1 MLAQKSRT
9 FMVRLA
15 AGLFAILC
23 LLATALFAQTSTS
36 IISGTVTDSSGAVV
50 AGAKVDVKNVG
61 TGITISLTS
70 DAQGR
75 FRAPDVQIGDYE
87 VQASQAGFQ
96 TVVRKGISTTVGG
109 QAIVDI
115 TLPVGQAQQVVTVDA
130 QVSQVDTT
138 SSAIGNTVSRTQ
150 IEELPMGTRNQT
162 QLLALAPGVGY
173 SAPVGSSNYG
183 KQENYSISGSRAN
196 GILFLIDNTNLQTY
210 NGHSTGSAATGA
222 TLGLEAIG
230 DYQALTNT
238 YSAQFGGNGGLVN
251 AASKAGTNNFH
262 GSLYFYL
269 QNSGLLAT
277 RNTFDAT
284 SAPPANRQGIFGGSL
299 GGPIRKNKAFFFA
312 NYEGVRQGG
321 SRSVTLNNL
330 PDANAHLGLLPCN
343 VAGASYTCGA
353 NNLANVGFAP
363 NTQAIMNLYPLPSIL
378 PATPTGYGNLILA
391 PSSHSQ
397 DDYLLTRFDYTFSG
411 KDSLFVRYVRD
422 TALAVTLEPNPEVP
436 LVPEG
441 DQTLNHFVT
450 IEEDH
455 VISPSLVN
463 LGRVS
468 FLRPYESANAT
479 TPPVPA
485 LQAVNTV
492 GGSQNYVTI
501 NGNPVGAWQLLP
513 WRLAEQNYQAM
524 DDVIWTHGAHSVKFG
539 ATFAVVADFTNQNN
553 TGAAWTF
560 PSVLSFLQGAPSSL
574 AGGLPN
580 LPGQAPNLANLDN
593 YRDAVQ
599 KQFMPY
605 VNDEWKI
612 TRRLTLNLGVRYE
625 WMSNPGIRHDLA
637 TNITNLATN
646 TNYVPVP
653 TVMPNNPTNK
663 NFAPRIGFAFDP
675 FKDHKTSIR
684 GGFGMFYNELTAHI
698 WLDTYWTQ
706 LPYVSATVTNPS
718 WPVPFSGGA
727 TPPLPTA
734 GQFGLSWLQVMHT
747 PYMMQY
753 NMSVQREVAKGTIV
767 TLAYVGSKGVHLISQ
782 SDYNFPLLING
793 VYGTPQASGIAL
805 GNPRPNPAF
814 GYLDLRSTYAYS
826 KYNSLQTSVNRRF
839 ADHFLI
845 QAAYTYQRSMDI
857 GSGDQGPDNGNG
869 GNQVAM
875 NPFNTQLEY
884 ARSNFNFAQVLKIN
898 GVYELPFTR
907 NELVKGWRLSGIF
920 TGQAGQPFS
929 VFDGIDRTGVSG
941 PKSNPARPNW
951 NGTCDGNTINGAVT
965 SWYNASCYTIQP
977 IGTFGNLGRNTLTG
991 PGLETINLALLKRTA
1006 ITKISENFVLEFR
1019 AEVNDALNRANYAL
1033 PNNSL
1038 FQAGSGATAANGYF
1052 NSANMMNA
1060 NAGRITATIGGA
1072 GIGNRQVIMALK
1084 ATF

>member
-1 MLAQKSRT
+1 MNKIASLLQR
-9 FMVRLA
+9 FVLPGMV
-15 AGLFAILC
+15 
-23 LLATALFAQTSTS
+23 LLLLGAHVLLGQTSTS
-36 IISGTVTDSSGAVV
+36 IISGTVTDTSGAVV
-50 AGAKVDVKNVG
+50 AGAKVQVKNVG
-61 TGITISLTS
+61 TGISISLTT

-75 FRAPDVQIGDYE
+75 YRAPDVIIGDYE
-87 VQASQAGFQ
+87 IEASQAGFQ
-96 TVVRKGISTTVGG
+96 TVVRKGIRTTVGG
-109 QAIVDI
+109 EAIVDI
-115 TLPVGQAQQVVTVDA
+115 VLPVGQAQQVVTVEA
-130 QVSQVDTT
+130 QASQVDTT
-138 SSAIGNTVSRTQ
+138 NAALGNTVSQAQ
-150 IEELPMGTRNQT
+150 IQELPLGVRNQT
-162 QLLALAPGVGY
+162 QLIALAPGVGY

-183 KQENYSISGSRAN
+183 KQENYSIAGSRAN
-196 GILFLIDNTNLQTY
+196 GILFLIDNTNLETY
-210 NGHSTGSAATGA
+210 NGHSMGSAATGA

-251 AASKAGTNNFH
+251 AASKSGTNSFH
-262 GSLYFYL
+262 GSLYFFL
-269 QNSGLLAT
+269 ANSDMLAS
-277 RNTFDAT
+277 RNTFNTT
-284 SAPPANRQGIFGGSL
+284 STAPPNRTGIFGGSL
-299 GGPIRKNKAFFFA
+299 GGPIVKNKAFFFA

-321 SRSVTLNNL
+321 SASVQLVNL
-330 PDANAHLGLLPCN
+330 PDANAHQGYLPCN
-343 VAGASYTCGA
+343 VAGANYTCGA
-353 NNLANVGFAP
+353 NNLAYVGFAP
-363 NTQAIMNLYPLPSIL
+363 NTQAIMNLYPLPTVL
-378 PATPTGYGNLILA
+378 PAIPNGLGSTTLTPA
-391 PSSHSQ
+391 SHSQ
-397 DDYLLTRFDYTFSG
+397 DDYFLGRFDYTFSST
-411 KDSLFVRYVRD
+411 DSLFVRYVRD

-441 DQTLNHFVT
+441 DRTQNHFVT

-455 VISPSLVN
+455 VISPTLVN

-468 FLRPYESANAT
+468 FLRPYESAAVN
-479 TPPVPA
+479 TPPIPA

-492 GGSQNYVTI
+492 GGSQNYVTV

-513 WRLAEQNYQAM
+513 WRLAEENYQAM
-524 DDVIWTHGAHSVKFG
+524 DDVIWTHGGHSVKFG
-539 ATFAVVADFTNQNN
+539 TTFAVVADFTNQNN

-560 PSVLSFLQGAPSSL
+560 ASVLGLMQGTPTQL

-605 VNDEWKI
+605 INDDWKV

-625 WMSNPGIRHDLA
+625 WMSNPSVRHGLS
-637 TNITNLATN
+637 TNVTNVLTN
-646 TNYVPVP
+646 TNFQPVS
-653 TVMPNNPTNK
+653 TVMPNNPTTK
-663 NFAPRIGFAFDP
+663 NFAPRIGFAYDP
-675 FKDHKTSIR
+675 FNDHKTSIR

-698 WLDTYWTQ
+698 WLDTYWAQ

-734 GQFGLSWLQVMHT
+734 GQFGLSYVNVMHT

-753 NMSVQREVAKGTIV
+753 NFSIQREIAKQTIFTV
-767 TLAYVGSKGVHLISQ
+767 AYVGSKGVHLISQ
-782 SDYNFPLLING
+782 SDYNFPELING

-805 GNPRPNPAF
+805 ANVRPNPNF

-826 KYNSLQTSVNRRF
+826 KYNSLQTNVNRRF
-839 ADHFLI
+839 ASHFMA
-845 QAAYTYQRSMDI
+845 QASYTWQKSMDI

-875 NPFNTQLEY
+875 DPFNTQLEY
-884 ARSNFNFAQVLKIN
+884 ARSNFDFAQVLKIN

-920 TGQAGQPFS
+920 TGQSGQPFTI
-929 VFDGIDRTGVSG
+929 FDGIDRTGVSG

-951 NGTCDGNTINGAVT
+951 NGTCSYGDAMLGQVND
-965 SWYNASCYTIQP
+965 WFNASCYSMQA
-977 IGTFGNLGRNTLTG
+977 IGTFGDLGRNTATG
-991 PGLETINLALLKRTA
+991 PGLETVNLALLKRTA
-1006 ITKISENFVLEFR
+1006 ITKISEQFVLEFR
-1019 AEVNDALNRANYAL
+1019 AEVNDALNHANYAL

-1038 FQAGSGATAANGYF
+1038 YQAGAGGTAANGYF
-1052 NSANMMNA
+1052 TSSNINA
-1060 NAGRITATIGGA
+1060 VAGKITSTLGGA
-1072 GIGNRQVIMALK
+1072 GIGNRQVILALK